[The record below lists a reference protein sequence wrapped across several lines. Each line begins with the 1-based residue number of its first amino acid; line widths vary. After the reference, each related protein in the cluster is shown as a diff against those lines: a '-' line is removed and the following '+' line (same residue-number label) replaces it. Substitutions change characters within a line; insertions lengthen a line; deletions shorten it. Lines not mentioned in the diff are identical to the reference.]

1 MSGLIRL
8 LFRKAWRL
16 SGPLRQ
22 PFFRQLDQ
30 HLAVGVERLSGEL
43 AAAEAGH
50 AQALAEI
57 NLLTDSLVRE
67 LVRLQIQLDQLHQH
81 QEQEQEILLLPWAAR
96 RRAA

>member
-22 PFFRQLDQ
+22 PLFRQLDE
-30 HLAVGVERLSGEL
+30 HLAVGVERLSAEL
-43 AAAEAGH
+43 AAGQAAS
-50 AQALAEI
+50 AQALAEM
-57 NLLTDSLVRE
+57 NLLTESLVRE

-81 QEQEQEILLLPWAAR
+81 QEQEILLLPWADR